1 MADNLIIFGAGGH
14 ADSCKEV
21 FEEFGPWNYIFLKRD
36 EFTYREGHCFIAVG
50 ENKKRYDIWLENQG
64 YTYHSFLSSKAM
76 GFPVKFG
83 KGSIVMP
90 GAIIRTGV
98 EIGDFTIINSGA
110 ILEHGVKVGS
120 FCHLAPGVVA
130 LGDGRIADGAFIG
143 SNSTL
148 CPGTRVGTWQFVKA
162 NSLVKESLSDQ
173 DIRSR
178 HQD

>member
-1 MADNLIIFGAGGH
+1 MDNLIIFGAGGH
-14 ADSCKEV
+14 ADSCREV
-21 FEEFGPWNYIFLKRD
+21 FDEFGPWNYIFLKRSQST
-36 EFTYREGHCFIAVG
+36 FHTGHYFIAVG
-50 ENKKRYDIWLENQG
+50 DNKKRYDIWLEYWGN
-64 YTYHSFLSSKAM
+64 TFHSFLSKKAT
-76 GFPVKFG
+76 GFPIKLG
-83 KGSIVMP
+83 QGSIVMP

-130 LGDGRIADGAFIG
+130 LGDGRISDGAFIG

-162 NSLVKESLSDQ
+162 NSLVKENLNDQ
-173 DIRSR
+173 DIRSW